1 MELKT
6 RLHSL
11 ENILLSWS
19 TGKDSAWAL
28 RLLAGRN
35 VTGLITS
42 FNTQAGR
49 VAMHGVR
56 RELAGAQ
63 AQRAGLPLWNV
74 ELPWPCSN
82 AEYEERMSKLCD
94 QAIAAGVTHI
104 AFGDLFLEDI
114 RAYREKQL
122 QATGLQP
129 LFPLWQL
136 PTGEL
141 ARHMIS
147 SGIKAKIACVDPR
160 QLPAE
165 FAGRDFDLALLDALP
180 APADP
185 CGENG
190 EFHTFVYDSPGWEGP
205 IDVLQGETIERDGFI
220 YTDFLPLPVTLP
232 NTA

>member
-1 MELKT
+1 
-6 RLHSL
+6 L

-56 RELAGAQ
+56 RELAEAQ

-82 AEYEERMSKLCD
+82 GEYEERMGKLCD
-94 QAIAAGVTHI
+94 QAIAACVTHI

-141 ARHMIS
+141 ARHMIR
-147 SGIKAKIACVDPR
+147 SGIKAKIACVDSR

-180 APADP
+180 AQADP

-205 IDVLQGETIERDGFI
+205 IEVLQGETIERDGFI
-220 YTDFLPLPVTLP
+220 YTDFIPLPVTLP

>member
-1 MELKT
+1 
-6 RLHSL
+6 
-11 ENILLSWS
+11 
-19 TGKDSAWAL
+19 
-28 RLLAGRN
+28 
-35 VTGLITS
+35 
-42 FNTQAGR
+42 
-49 VAMHGVR
+49 MHGVR
-56 RELAGAQ
+56 RELAEAQ
-63 AQRAGLPLWNV
+63 AQCAGLPLWNV

-129 LFPLWQL
+129 LFPLWKL

-141 ARHMIS
+141 ARDMIR

-160 QLPAE
+160 QLPVE
-165 FAGRDFDLALLDALP
+165 FAGRDFDEALLSALP

-190 EFHTFVYDSPGWEGP
+190 EFHTFVYDSPGWAGP

-220 YTDFLPLPVTLP
+220 YTDFIPLPVTLP